1 MADEVIDMKE
11 ENKIQSS
18 QGEQNPTSRPV
29 EGPRASESFGR
40 RVLRKKWVFPAT
52 YIAAAAIILTLMWAY
67 QDNAST
73 PVDESDINLSV
84 TGDVSG
90 ETQGPDALP
99 VAAEAETLGW
109 PVQNHESLEVILG
122 FFDVNNTNEDNQ
134 AAMVEYGDTFTPH
147 YGIDLASQNN
157 ESFDVLAAMSGT
169 VTRVEQVPVVGNLIE
184 ITHANGLSTIYSSV
198 ESVQVAAGDNV
209 SKGEV
214 IAKSGRNE
222 LEKDLGNHVH
232 FEIWENKQPVNP
244 EDYIE
249 Q

>member
-1 MADEVIDMKE
+1 MKE

-18 QGEQNPTSRPV
+18 QGEQNHTSRPV
-29 EGPRASESFGR
+29 EGPRASGSVGKR
-40 RVLRKKWVFPAT
+40 LLGKKWVFPAT

-73 PVDESDINLSV
+73 PVDETDLNLSV
-84 TGDVSG
+84 TGDVTG
-90 ETQGPDALP
+90 EEQGPDA
-99 VAAEAETLGW
+99 VAVTAEAETLGW
-109 PVQNHESLEVILG
+109 PVQDHNSLEVILG

-147 YGIDLASQNN
+147 YGIDLASPNN
-157 ESFDVLAAMSGT
+157 EAFDVLAAMSGT
-169 VTRVEQVPVVGNLIE
+169 VTRVEQVPVVGHLIE

-198 ESVQVAAGDNV
+198 ESVQVAQGDEV
-209 SKGEV
+209 KKGDM
-214 IAKSGRNE
+214 IARSGRNE